1 MEPLEIKRSV
11 QLDSFNINISTTAKI
26 FSEIVPEKY

>member
-1 MEPLEIKRSV
+1 MEPLEIKRGV
-11 QLDSFNINISTTAKI
+11 QLDNFNVNITTAAKI